1 MPWAKMTVPL
11 FPSLFISL
19 PSNVFLP
26 EKKER
31 TSPSSSP
38 QGTPASGLKSALVIK
53 KPITKKTMMKRR
65 IIISGII
72 LWILMS
78 ILNRNNG
85 MENNSLR

>member
-31 TSPSSSP
+31 TSPSSV

-53 KPITKKTMMKRR
+53 KPITKKTMMKIR

-72 LWILMS
+72 LWILIS
-78 ILNRNNG
+78 VLNRSNG